1 MENRVAPIEGAC
13 KNYEE
18 DLVLYYYGESGAAE
32 RATMERHMAQCQ
44 RCREFVDD
52 LGRVLPQ
59 MAPKPELP
67 QAFWDSYFRETMAK
81 LDEQAARPGWWRR
94 WLAPMDGWLVPA
106 FGTVAVA
113 VFAVVL
119 VLEKGDFASKSD
131 SPSTHIPA
139 EVLVDSNQ
147 LEFFQSLEI
156 LESLSTL
163 EQQDGAKPEPKTS
176 QIDTRRW
183 AKAVA

>member
-1 MENRVAPIEGAC
+1 MENRIAPLEGAC

-32 RATMERHMAQCQ
+32 HATVEQHMAQCQ
-44 RCREFVDD
+44 PCRKFVDD

-81 LDEQAARPGWWRR
+81 LDEQAARQSWWRR
-94 WLAPMDGWLVPA
+94 WLAPMNGWLVPA

-113 VFAVVL
+113 VLAIVFM
-119 VLEKGDFASKSD
+119 LEKRDVVSTID
-131 SPSTHIPA
+131 SATANIPA

-147 LEFFQSLEI
+147 LEFFKSLEI

-163 EQQDGAKPEPKTS
+163 EAQDGAKPEPKTS
-176 QIDTRRW
+176 SIDKGRGAR
-183 AKAVA
+183 ALA